1 LTQSSAQTNRNQH
14 LTIFAHSYFL
24 TFIKPHQHCQN
35 GNFVIKKINPTKLF
49 IQKMRTSNLHFLII
63 TLACILF
70 ACKDNNDIEPDANDA
85 FVGSQRL
92 ITLSSEMDKFSG
104 TDFECVI
111 KAEDGT
117 IFRRRGNHMRSG
129 NTSLLTLDTGL
140 RTGTYRLL
148 ALEVPTIENGTD
160 TVWTDYGL
168 GCRVRISAENHSA
181 TVLDTFNSEFE
192 LVGDGSET
200 NPFIIS
206 SAEHL
211 WRLRDFT
218 NSDENNTKLT
228 GKTHFRQECDLRMR
242 DICTSSD
249 RKFGWLPI
257 GSIPE
262 NPFRGIYDGNGYKIT
277 GLWIHR
283 PNSPG
288 IGLFGFID
296 QAKISNLTVQ
306 NPDIEGNYAV
316 GALVG
321 GTSAPGDKRGS
332 SALHGCTVEGGSV
345 SAPTGSVAVGGL
357 IGVVDRKG
365 FLSVD
370 SCYNNNTRVSG
381 DYAVGG
387 LVGAGTLY
395 STINALACNNHGRI
409 TAHYSGAGGIVGS
422 VDSLFVS
429 GCRNMS
435 AITGGTAVMSG
446 TTDNGGIG
454 AGGIA
459 GGTGVAF
466 IYSSFNEGKIEG
478 AIGVG
483 GIIGSTRIGK
493 AGGNLGGELLYNN
506 VLAKDCGNVAAVS
519 GRTSVGGICGEAQF
533 GGYEVVNT
541 GAVSATDNQSTLG
554 GIVGNTSI
562 AVIYNV
568 VNQGTVTAAKAESAG
583 GIVGKTSFGA
593 LFGCQN
599 FGTLNIT
606 STYTGGIA
614 GWVGNYTV
622 ANYCFNGGTINDS
635 GNRSTG
641 GIIGEA
647 GDAREWTGMDIAG
660 CVVGAAEIVMGIA
673 GPAISVI
680 GKTLTDGV
688 MKGSKAFEGF
698 LHVLHIGEATI
709 DWSLLAYDQ
718 IVYGI
723 GIYGIITEKEL
734 DEMQTNLEATAGGI
748 SSEVKSRIQAI
759 QAGYT
764 VDTASLPPGIDGSTI
779 SSYIN
784 NHNTVMKFFEASDN
798 NNSTVY
804 YNMNRTRE
812 DRVKHIESQREV
824 TEIITKSIA
833 GACIAVGTV
842 AAVVSAFAT
851 GGSTLAIA
859 AGIIGPVATVIGG
872 ANAIFECATNFTVNA
887 IVVKQCTNVGTVNAP
902 SADYPAGII
911 GYMQQYCMATDC
923 LNAGKFGPT
932 NKKHSGGITSY
943 ASAESVVE
951 RNVSIG
957 TNWHSPI
964 VASSKSSFSHD
975 DNIYYIGSSFDIY
988 GGYET
993 GATLDDLHNKA
1004 FFKVLLNTDGAMPLW
1019 QVADKQGSFPIP
1031 YHSEMETPMN

>member
-1 LTQSSAQTNRNQH
+1 
-14 LTIFAHSYFL
+14 
-24 TFIKPHQHCQN
+24 
-35 GNFVIKKINPTKLF
+35 
-49 IQKMRTSNLHFLII
+49 MRTSNLHFLII

-409 TAHYSGAGGIVGS
+409 TARYSGAGGIVGS

-466 IYSSFNEGKIEG
+466 IYSSFNE
-478 AIGVG
+478 
-483 GIIGSTRIGK
+483 
-493 AGGNLGGELLYNN
+493 
-506 VLAKDCGNVAAVS
+506 
-519 GRTSVGGICGEAQF
+519 
-533 GGYEVVNT
+533 
-541 GAVSATDNQSTLG
+541 
-554 GIVGNTSI
+554 
-562 AVIYNV
+562 
-568 VNQGTVTAAKAESAG
+568 
-583 GIVGKTSFGA
+583 
-593 LFGCQN
+593 
-599 FGTLNIT
+599 
-606 STYTGGIA
+606 
-614 GWVGNYTV
+614 
-622 ANYCFNGGTINDS
+622 
-635 GNRSTG
+635 
-641 GIIGEA
+641 
-647 GDAREWTGMDIAG
+647 
-660 CVVGAAEIVMGIA
+660 
-673 GPAISVI
+673 
-680 GKTLTDGV
+680 
-688 MKGSKAFEGF
+688 
-698 LHVLHIGEATI
+698 
-709 DWSLLAYDQ
+709 
-718 IVYGI
+718 
-723 GIYGIITEKEL
+723 
-734 DEMQTNLEATAGGI
+734 
-748 SSEVKSRIQAI
+748 VKSRE
-759 QAGYT
+759 
-764 VDTASLPPGIDGSTI
+764 P
-779 SSYIN
+779 
-784 NHNTVMKFFEASDN
+784 
-798 NNSTVY
+798 
-804 YNMNRTRE
+804 
-812 DRVKHIESQREV
+812 
-824 TEIITKSIA
+824 
-833 GACIAVGTV
+833 
-842 AAVVSAFAT
+842 
-851 GGSTLAIA
+851 
-859 AGIIGPVATVIGG
+859 
-872 ANAIFECATNFTVNA
+872 
-887 IVVKQCTNVGTVNAP
+887 
-902 SADYPAGII
+902 
-911 GYMQQYCMATDC
+911 
-923 LNAGKFGPT
+923 
-932 NKKHSGGITSY
+932 
-943 ASAESVVE
+943 
-951 RNVSIG
+951 
-957 TNWHSPI
+957 
-964 VASSKSSFSHD
+964 
-975 DNIYYIGSSFDIY
+975 
-988 GGYET
+988 
-993 GATLDDLHNKA
+993 
-1004 FFKVLLNTDGAMPLW
+1004 
-1019 QVADKQGSFPIP
+1019 
-1031 YHSEMETPMN
+1031 

>member
-1 LTQSSAQTNRNQH
+1 
-14 LTIFAHSYFL
+14 
-24 TFIKPHQHCQN
+24 
-35 GNFVIKKINPTKLF
+35 
-49 IQKMRTSNLHFLII
+49 M
-63 TLACILF
+63 
-70 ACKDNNDIEPDANDA
+70 
-85 FVGSQRL
+85 
-92 ITLSSEMDKFSG
+92 
-104 TDFECVI
+104 
-111 KAEDGT
+111 
-117 IFRRRGNHMRSG
+117 
-129 NTSLLTLDTGL
+129 
-140 RTGTYRLL
+140 
-148 ALEVPTIENGTD
+148 
-160 TVWTDYGL
+160 
-168 GCRVRISAENHSA
+168 
-181 TVLDTFNSEFE
+181 
-192 LVGDGSET
+192 
-200 NPFIIS
+200 
-206 SAEHL
+206 
-211 WRLRDFT
+211 
-218 NSDENNTKLT
+218 
-228 GKTHFRQECDLRMR
+228 
-242 DICTSSD
+242 
-249 RKFGWLPI
+249 
-257 GSIPE
+257 
-262 NPFRGIYDGNGYKIT
+262 
-277 GLWIHR
+277 
-283 PNSPG
+283 
-288 IGLFGFID
+288 
-296 QAKISNLTVQ
+296 
-306 NPDIEGNYAV
+306 
-316 GALVG
+316 
-321 GTSAPGDKRGS
+321 
-332 SALHGCTVEGGSV
+332 
-345 SAPTGSVAVGGL
+345 
-357 IGVVDRKG
+357 
-365 FLSVD
+365 
-370 SCYNNNTRVSG
+370 
-381 DYAVGG
+381 
-387 LVGAGTLY
+387 
-395 STINALACNNHGRI
+395 
-409 TAHYSGAGGIVGS
+409 
-422 VDSLFVS
+422 
-429 GCRNMS
+429 
-435 AITGGTAVMSG
+435 
-446 TTDNGGIG
+446 
-454 AGGIA
+454 
-459 GGTGVAF
+459 
-466 IYSSFNEGKIEG
+466 
-478 AIGVG
+478 
-483 GIIGSTRIGK
+483 
-493 AGGNLGGELLYNN
+493 
-506 VLAKDCGNVAAVS
+506 
-519 GRTSVGGICGEAQF
+519 
-533 GGYEVVNT
+533 VNT

-599 FGTLNIT
+599 YGTLNVT

-673 GPAISVI
+673 GPAIPVI

-688 MKGSKAFEGF
+688 MKGSKAFEEF

-709 DWSLLAYDQ
+709 DWSLIAYDQ

-723 GIYGIITEKEL
+723 GIYDIITEKEL

-764 VDTASLPPGIDGSTI
+764 VDASSLPPGIDGSTI

-784 NHNTVMKFFEASDN
+784 NHNTVMKFFEASDV

-964 VASSKSSFSHD
+964 VASSKSSFTPTTTTSTTSAARSTFMED
-975 DNIYYIGSSFDIY
+975 TKPAYARRPSQQ
-988 GGYET
+988 
-993 GATLDDLHNKA
+993 A
-1004 FFKVLLNTDGAMPLW
+1004 FFKVLLNTDGAILYGRW
-1019 QVADKQGSFPIP
+1019 QTSRARSLSHTIPRCDPDEPNISPNHNNMRIKEHLISILMAAAAGMWCACSDDLTTLASTTPNWKKSGNFPYKQIRP
-1031 YHSEMETPMN
+1031 TA

>member
-1 LTQSSAQTNRNQH
+1 
-14 LTIFAHSYFL
+14 
-24 TFIKPHQHCQN
+24 
-35 GNFVIKKINPTKLF
+35 
-49 IQKMRTSNLHFLII
+49 MR
-63 TLACILF
+63 
-70 ACKDNNDIEPDANDA
+70 
-85 FVGSQRL
+85 QR
-92 ITLSSEMDKFSG
+92 
-104 TDFECVI
+104 C
-111 KAEDGT
+111 
-117 IFRRRGNHMRSG
+117 
-129 NTSLLTLDTGL
+129 
-140 RTGTYRLL
+140 
-148 ALEVPTIENGTD
+148 
-160 TVWTDYGL
+160 
-168 GCRVRISAENHSA
+168 
-181 TVLDTFNSEFE
+181 
-192 LVGDGSET
+192 
-200 NPFIIS
+200 
-206 SAEHL
+206 
-211 WRLRDFT
+211 
-218 NSDENNTKLT
+218 
-228 GKTHFRQECDLRMR
+228 
-242 DICTSSD
+242 
-249 RKFGWLPI
+249 
-257 GSIPE
+257 
-262 NPFRGIYDGNGYKIT
+262 
-277 GLWIHR
+277 
-283 PNSPG
+283 
-288 IGLFGFID
+288 
-296 QAKISNLTVQ
+296 
-306 NPDIEGNYAV
+306 
-316 GALVG
+316 
-321 GTSAPGDKRGS
+321 
-332 SALHGCTVEGGSV
+332 
-345 SAPTGSVAVGGL
+345 
-357 IGVVDRKG
+357 
-365 FLSVD
+365 
-370 SCYNNNTRVSG
+370 
-381 DYAVGG
+381 
-387 LVGAGTLY
+387 
-395 STINALACNNHGRI
+395 
-409 TAHYSGAGGIVGS
+409 
-422 VDSLFVS
+422 
-429 GCRNMS
+429 
-435 AITGGTAVMSG
+435 
-446 TTDNGGIG
+446 
-454 AGGIA
+454 
-459 GGTGVAF
+459 
-466 IYSSFNEGKIEG
+466 
-478 AIGVG
+478 
-483 GIIGSTRIGK
+483 
-493 AGGNLGGELLYNN
+493 
-506 VLAKDCGNVAAVS
+506 AVS

-599 FGTLNIT
+599 FGTLNVT

-688 MKGSKAFEGF
+688 MKGSKAFEEF

-709 DWSLLAYDQ
+709 DWSLIAYDQ

-723 GIYGIITEKEL
+723 GIYDIITEKEL

-764 VDTASLPPGIDGSTI
+764 VDASSLPPGIDGSTI

-784 NHNTVMKFFEASDN
+784 NHNTVMKFFEASDV

-975 DNIYYIGSSFDIY
+975 GNIYYIGSSFDIY

>member
-1 LTQSSAQTNRNQH
+1 
-14 LTIFAHSYFL
+14 
-24 TFIKPHQHCQN
+24 
-35 GNFVIKKINPTKLF
+35 
-49 IQKMRTSNLHFLII
+49 MRTSNLHFLII

-306 NPDIEGNYAV
+306 NPD
-316 GALVG
+316 
-321 GTSAPGDKRGS
+321 
-332 SALHGCTVEGGSV
+332 VE
-345 SAPTGSVAVGGL
+345 
-357 IGVVDRKG
+357 
-365 FLSVD
+365 
-370 SCYNNNTRVSG
+370 G

-409 TAHYSGAGGIVGS
+409 TARYSGAGGIVGS

-599 FGTLNIT
+599 FGTLNVT

-734 DEMQTNLEATAGGI
+734 DEIQTNLEATAGGI

-784 NHNTVMKFFEASDN
+784 NHNTVMKFFEESDN

>member
-1 LTQSSAQTNRNQH
+1 
-14 LTIFAHSYFL
+14 
-24 TFIKPHQHCQN
+24 
-35 GNFVIKKINPTKLF
+35 
-49 IQKMRTSNLHFLII
+49 MRTSNLHFLII

-70 ACKDNNDIEPDANDA
+70 ACKDNNDIEPDVNDA

-262 NPFRGIYDGNGYKIT
+262 NPFRSIYDGNGYKIT

-387 LVGAGTLY
+387 LV
-395 STINALACNNHGRI
+395 
-409 TAHYSGAGGIVGS
+409 
-422 VDSLFVS
+422 
-429 GCRNMS
+429 
-435 AITGGTAVMSG
+435 
-446 TTDNGGIG
+446 G

-599 FGTLNIT
+599 FGTLNVT

-688 MKGSKAFEGF
+688 MKGSKAFEEF

-709 DWSLLAYDQ
+709 DWSLIAYDQ

-723 GIYGIITEKEL
+723 GIYDIITEKEL

-784 NHNTVMKFFEASDN
+784 NHNTVMKFFEASDV

>member
-1 LTQSSAQTNRNQH
+1 
-14 LTIFAHSYFL
+14 
-24 TFIKPHQHCQN
+24 
-35 GNFVIKKINPTKLF
+35 
-49 IQKMRTSNLHFLII
+49 MRTSNLHFLII

-200 NPFIIS
+200 DPFIIS

-345 SAPTGSVAVGGL
+345 SAPTGSV
-357 IGVVDRKG
+357 
-365 FLSVD
+365 
-370 SCYNNNTRVSG
+370 
-381 DYAVGG
+381 AVGG

-599 FGTLNIT
+599 FGTLNVT

-688 MKGSKAFEGF
+688 MKGSKAFEEF

-709 DWSLLAYDQ
+709 DWSLIAYDQ

-734 DEMQTNLEATAGGI
+734 DEIQTNLKATAGGI

-812 DRVKHIESQREV
+812 DRVEHIESQREV

>member
-1 LTQSSAQTNRNQH
+1 
-14 LTIFAHSYFL
+14 
-24 TFIKPHQHCQN
+24 
-35 GNFVIKKINPTKLF
+35 
-49 IQKMRTSNLHFLII
+49 M
-63 TLACILF
+63 
-70 ACKDNNDIEPDANDA
+70 
-85 FVGSQRL
+85 
-92 ITLSSEMDKFSG
+92 
-104 TDFECVI
+104 
-111 KAEDGT
+111 
-117 IFRRRGNHMRSG
+117 
-129 NTSLLTLDTGL
+129 
-140 RTGTYRLL
+140 
-148 ALEVPTIENGTD
+148 
-160 TVWTDYGL
+160 
-168 GCRVRISAENHSA
+168 
-181 TVLDTFNSEFE
+181 
-192 LVGDGSET
+192 
-200 NPFIIS
+200 
-206 SAEHL
+206 
-211 WRLRDFT
+211 
-218 NSDENNTKLT
+218 
-228 GKTHFRQECDLRMR
+228 
-242 DICTSSD
+242 
-249 RKFGWLPI
+249 
-257 GSIPE
+257 
-262 NPFRGIYDGNGYKIT
+262 
-277 GLWIHR
+277 
-283 PNSPG
+283 
-288 IGLFGFID
+288 
-296 QAKISNLTVQ
+296 
-306 NPDIEGNYAV
+306 
-316 GALVG
+316 
-321 GTSAPGDKRGS
+321 
-332 SALHGCTVEGGSV
+332 
-345 SAPTGSVAVGGL
+345 
-357 IGVVDRKG
+357 
-365 FLSVD
+365 
-370 SCYNNNTRVSG
+370 
-381 DYAVGG
+381 
-387 LVGAGTLY
+387 
-395 STINALACNNHGRI
+395 
-409 TAHYSGAGGIVGS
+409 
-422 VDSLFVS
+422 
-429 GCRNMS
+429 
-435 AITGGTAVMSG
+435 
-446 TTDNGGIG
+446 
-454 AGGIA
+454 
-459 GGTGVAF
+459 
-466 IYSSFNEGKIEG
+466 
-478 AIGVG
+478 
-483 GIIGSTRIGK
+483 
-493 AGGNLGGELLYNN
+493 
-506 VLAKDCGNVAAVS
+506 
-519 GRTSVGGICGEAQF
+519 
-533 GGYEVVNT
+533 
-541 GAVSATDNQSTLG
+541 
-554 GIVGNTSI
+554 
-562 AVIYNV
+562 
-568 VNQGTVTAAKAESAG
+568 TAAKAESSG

-599 FGTLNIT
+599 FGTLNVT

-734 DEMQTNLEATAGGI
+734 DEIQTNLEATAGGI

-759 QAGYT
+759 QAGYS
-764 VDTASLPPGIDGSTI
+764 VDASSLPPGIDGSTI

-784 NHNTVMKFFEASDN
+784 NHNTVMKFFEVSDV

>member
-1 LTQSSAQTNRNQH
+1 
-14 LTIFAHSYFL
+14 
-24 TFIKPHQHCQN
+24 
-35 GNFVIKKINPTKLF
+35 
-49 IQKMRTSNLHFLII
+49 MRTSNLHFLII

-435 AITGGTAVMSG
+435 AITGGTAAMSG

-599 FGTLNIT
+599 FGTLNVT

-688 MKGSKAFEGF
+688 MKGSKAFEEF

-709 DWSLLAYDQ
+709 DWSLIAYDQ

-734 DEMQTNLEATAGGI
+734 DEIQTNLKATAGGI

-764 VDTASLPPGIDGSTI
+764 VDASSLPPGIDGSTI

-784 NHNTVMKFFEASDN
+784 NHNTVMKFFEASDD
-798 NNSTVY
+798 NNSTIY

>member
-1 LTQSSAQTNRNQH
+1 
-14 LTIFAHSYFL
+14 
-24 TFIKPHQHCQN
+24 
-35 GNFVIKKINPTKLF
+35 
-49 IQKMRTSNLHFLII
+49 MRTSNLHFLII

-200 NPFIIS
+200 DPFIIS

-262 NPFRGIYDGNGYKIT
+262 NPFRGFYDGNGYKIT

-409 TAHYSGAGGIVGS
+409 TARYS
-422 VDSLFVS
+422 
-429 GCRNMS
+429 
-435 AITGGTAVMSG
+435 
-446 TTDNGGIG
+446 G

-599 FGTLNIT
+599 FGTLNVT

-688 MKGSKAFEGF
+688 MKGSKAFEEF

-709 DWSLLAYDQ
+709 DWSLIAYDQ

-723 GIYGIITEKEL
+723 GIYDIITEKEL

-784 NHNTVMKFFEASDN
+784 NHNTVMKFFEASDV

>member
-1 LTQSSAQTNRNQH
+1 
-14 LTIFAHSYFL
+14 
-24 TFIKPHQHCQN
+24 
-35 GNFVIKKINPTKLF
+35 
-49 IQKMRTSNLHFLII
+49 M
-63 TLACILF
+63 
-70 ACKDNNDIEPDANDA
+70 
-85 FVGSQRL
+85 
-92 ITLSSEMDKFSG
+92 
-104 TDFECVI
+104 
-111 KAEDGT
+111 
-117 IFRRRGNHMRSG
+117 
-129 NTSLLTLDTGL
+129 
-140 RTGTYRLL
+140 
-148 ALEVPTIENGTD
+148 
-160 TVWTDYGL
+160 
-168 GCRVRISAENHSA
+168 
-181 TVLDTFNSEFE
+181 
-192 LVGDGSET
+192 
-200 NPFIIS
+200 
-206 SAEHL
+206 
-211 WRLRDFT
+211 
-218 NSDENNTKLT
+218 
-228 GKTHFRQECDLRMR
+228 
-242 DICTSSD
+242 
-249 RKFGWLPI
+249 
-257 GSIPE
+257 
-262 NPFRGIYDGNGYKIT
+262 
-277 GLWIHR
+277 
-283 PNSPG
+283 
-288 IGLFGFID
+288 
-296 QAKISNLTVQ
+296 
-306 NPDIEGNYAV
+306 
-316 GALVG
+316 
-321 GTSAPGDKRGS
+321 
-332 SALHGCTVEGGSV
+332 
-345 SAPTGSVAVGGL
+345 
-357 IGVVDRKG
+357 
-365 FLSVD
+365 
-370 SCYNNNTRVSG
+370 
-381 DYAVGG
+381 
-387 LVGAGTLY
+387 
-395 STINALACNNHGRI
+395 
-409 TAHYSGAGGIVGS
+409 
-422 VDSLFVS
+422 
-429 GCRNMS
+429 
-435 AITGGTAVMSG
+435 
-446 TTDNGGIG
+446 
-454 AGGIA
+454 
-459 GGTGVAF
+459 
-466 IYSSFNEGKIEG
+466 
-478 AIGVG
+478 
-483 GIIGSTRIGK
+483 
-493 AGGNLGGELLYNN
+493 
-506 VLAKDCGNVAAVS
+506 
-519 GRTSVGGICGEAQF
+519 
-533 GGYEVVNT
+533 VNT

-568 VNQGTVTAAKAESAG
+568 VNQGTVTAAKAESSG

-599 FGTLNIT
+599 FGTLNVT

-688 MKGSKAFEGF
+688 MKGSKAFEEF

-709 DWSLLAYDQ
+709 DWSLIAYDQ

-723 GIYGIITEKEL
+723 GIYDIITEKEL

-784 NHNTVMKFFEASDN
+784 NHNTVMKFFEASDV

-902 SADYPAGII
+902 SAEHPAGIV
-911 GYMQQYCMATDC
+911 GYMQQYCMVTDC
-923 LNAGKFGPT
+923 LNTGKFKPT
-932 NKKHSGGITSY
+932 NRKQSGGITSY
-943 ASAESVVE
+943 ASAESIVE

-964 VASSKSSFSHD
+964 VAGNHSSFDHD
-975 DNIYYIGSSFDIY
+975 DNIYYIGSTFDIY

-993 GATLDDLHNKA
+993 CATLDDLRDKA